1 MSHSLVLVRHG
12 ETAWSATGRHTG
24 LTDVDLTQT
33 GERQARSLAPV
44 LAAYRGCPTWSSP
57 LQRARR
63 TAELAGL
70 REVEIDPDLVEWDY
84 GAYEGLTTPQIRAG
98 GAGAD
103 WTVFSDGVVPGNS
116 PGESLQQVTTRARR
130 VLARARPVLSSSD
143 LVLVGHG
150 HALRVL
156 AACWVDADPT
166 FGARLILSAGSVS
179 VLGDEHDV
187 PGIASWNV
195 HSPTESERSVAEPAH
210 HGLQLG

>member
-12 ETAWSATGRHTG
+12 ETEWSATGRHTG

-33 GERQARSLAPV
+33 GERQARALAHV
-44 LAAYRGCPTWSSP
+44 LAGYQGCPAWSSP
-57 LQRARR
+57 LRRARR

-70 REVEIDPDLVEWDY
+70 RQVQTDRDLLEWDY
-84 GAYEGLTTPQIRAG
+84 GAYEGLTTPQIREG
-98 GAGAD
+98 GAGAA
-103 WTVFSDGVVPGNS
+103 WTVFADGVVPGAT
-116 PGESLQQVTTRARR
+116 PGESLQQVTARARR
-130 VLARARPVLSSSD
+130 VLDRARTVLASSD

-179 VLGDEHDV
+179 VLGSEHDV

-195 HSPTESERSVAEPAH
+195 RADA
-210 HGLQLG
+210 

>member
-12 ETAWSATGRHTG
+12 ETEWSATGRHTG
-24 LTDVDLTQT
+24 LTDVDLTKT

-44 LAAYRGCPTWSSP
+44 LAAYRECPTWSSP

-70 REVEIDPDLVEWDY
+70 RQVSVDRDLLEWDY

-98 GAGAD
+98 GAGAG
-103 WTVFSDGVVPGNS
+103 WTVFSDGVVPGET
-116 PGESLQQVTTRARR
+116 PGESLQQVAARARR
-130 VLARARPVLSSSD
+130 VLARARTVLSSSD

-156 AACWVDADPT
+156 AACWVDAEPA

-187 PGIASWNV
+187 PGIAAWNV
-195 HSPTESERSVAEPAH
+195 HSPAGE
-210 HGLQLG
+210 